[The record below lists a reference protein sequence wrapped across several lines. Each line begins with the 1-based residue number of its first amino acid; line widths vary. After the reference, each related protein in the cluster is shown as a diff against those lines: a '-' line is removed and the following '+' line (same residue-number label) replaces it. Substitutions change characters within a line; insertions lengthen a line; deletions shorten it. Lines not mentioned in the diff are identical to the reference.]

1 MTARS
6 TRLHLGLSQLGLT
19 HESNIITNSGA
30 ALGLSGSP
38 GWSLA
43 FPQHQSSR
51 SVAMLV
57 TDSTRSLLT
66 FLRVQQ
72 LLFCSC
78 TAVSLLSAAKARMDM
93 L

>member
-19 HESNIITNSGA
+19 YESNIIANSGA

-43 FPQHQSSR
+43 FP
-51 SVAMLV
+51 
-57 TDSTRSLLT
+57 
-66 FLRVQQ
+66 
-72 LLFCSC
+72 
-78 TAVSLLSAAKARMDM
+78 
-93 L
+93 